1 MTKAEIVQQY
11 KAASKP
17 EKDAITAA
25 AREHLKT
32 KGIEVSRQ
40 ALKLWRES
48 KFNESKLHGFYLK
61 AYKFAIQRR
70 AMKQAAQ
77 Q

>member
-1 MTKAEIVQQY
+1 MTKAEILQNY
-11 KAASKP
+11 KAAGKS

-25 AREHLKT
+25 ARDHLKS

-61 AYKFAIQRR
+61 AYTVSITQLAAKA
-70 AMKQAAQ
+70 AAQ
-77 Q
+77 P

>member
-1 MTKAEIVQQY
+1 MTKAEIVQHY
-11 KAASKP
+11 KAAAKP

-61 AYKFAIQRR
+61 AYKFAITRR
-70 AMKQAAQ
+70 ATMQAAQ